1 MQIFNVIIAH
11 EHNLPENLY
20 EEYHPH
26 VLVFVIERVIACIV
40 EQILDWSFVGK

>member
-26 VLVFVIERVIACIV
+26 VLVFVMERVIACIV
-40 EQILDWSFVGK
+40 EQILDSEFCG